1 MKNYN
6 KLGII
11 KIGINP
17 CYSSFIGNIMYD
29 YVDPVN
35 ASIEICRRGMF
46 KYDKK
51 ENNISKFY
59 PILDTGTIM
68 DTVLL
73 RNAASDVSF
82 LKDSS
87 SWVDSYQKIRK
98 SGLRYRATMD
108 DCKRPFND
116 VYNLSHSNICKRVFY

>member
-1 MKNYN
+1 MRRLIHTFN
-6 KLGII
+6 I
-11 KIGINP
+11 KIIELIFDIFIN
-17 CYSSFIGNIMYD
+17 MD
-29 YVDPVN
+29 
-35 ASIEICRRGMF
+35 
-46 KYDKK
+46 DKK
-51 ENNISKFY
+51 IQYLENNISKFY